1 MIEIGIYQA
10 LRDDPTVGNL
20 VGTKIFPVLMPKD
33 TVLPA
38 VVYFTASRGSVNSLD
53 GANPLE
59 FGRIQFDCYA
69 RDYLASRQL
78 SKSVRDLLVPL
89 NDAAAGFP
97 YDLPDGS
104 QVQSAIV
111 HLDIDS
117 PFEWGEAGTIYR
129 ALLDIE
135 FGFISAT

>member
-1 MIEIGIYQA
+1 MIEAGIYQA
-10 LRDDPTVGNL
+10 LRDDPTVSGL
-20 VGTKIFPVLMPKD
+20 VGTNIFQVMLPKD
-33 TVLPA
+33 TILPA
-38 VVYFTASRGSVNSLD
+38 VVYLFVSRGSVNSFA

-69 RDYLASRQL
+69 RTYAGTKGLSRA
-78 SKSVRDLLVPL
+78 VRDRLVPL
-89 NDAAAGFP
+89 NDAPVGFP

-104 QVQSAIV
+104 QVQSALV

-117 PFEWGEAGTIYR
+117 PFELGEGGFIFR

-135 FGFISAT
+135 FGFIPAS